1 MGSVG
6 DAHDNAMCESFLATR
21 QCELLDRRKF
31 KTKAEARS
39 RPVPWRATRPCG
51 HRNTRAGLR
60 GDDGADT
67 TVEAAG

>member
-31 KTKAEARS
+31 KAKAEARS

-51 HRNTRAGLR
+51 H
-60 GDDGADT
+60 
-67 TVEAAG
+67 